1 MTKPHG
7 RRTERGATAVV
18 VALVLVAMASFL
30 ALVMNVGHLQTVRAQ
45 LHNATDSAALAAA
58 RELNG
63 TDGGLATARV
73 MAAGYAAQHQ
83 TDGHENFGDGEPSI
97 VIDPMTDVKFGHWW
111 SNRPRADAFD
121 EILGRTP
128 ADLNWIN
135 AVLVQD
141 GREAARGNEVR
152 TITGLFDRKA
162 TDVTA
167 ASVAVFGGA
176 CETYCAVPIAFSNCI
191 IQDPVTKALNCDSVL
206 EFNSDNTDNIGFT
219 NLADDPTVSTN
230 VIKNLIGNGEDCAT
244 GTEVDASIG
253 VSNGNNLAP
262 VFAAFSTLVG
272 KTVTAPVVNLGE
284 CGPEAKFN
292 AHATTAPVIG
302 FVSFTIQEVRGP
314 PENKIILQTE
324 CEWAGKKAPVGG
336 CTFFGTTPSQP
347 RLVR

>member
-1 MTKPHG
+1 MKKPDG

-18 VALVLVAMASFL
+18 VALTLVAMASFL
-30 ALVMNVGHLQTVRAQ
+30 ALVMNVGHLKTVRAQ

-63 TDGGLATARV
+63 TEAGLATARTV
-73 MAAGYAAQHQ
+73 ARDYAGLHE
-83 TDGHENFGDGEPSI
+83 TDGLDGDPHI
-97 VIDPMTDVKFGHWW
+97 VIDPETDVQFGHWW
-111 SNRPRADAFD
+111 SSQPRDSAFE

-128 ADLNWIN
+128 ADLQWIN
-135 AVLVQD
+135 AVLVRD
-141 GREAARGNEVR
+141 GREAARGNEVK
-152 TITGLFDRKA
+152 TITGLLDRKA

-176 CETYCAVPIAFSNCI
+176 CETYCAVPIAFSSCI
-191 IQDPVTKALNCDSVL
+191 IVDPVTKELNCDNVL

-219 NLADDPTVSTN
+219 NLADNPTVSTN

-244 GTEVDASIG
+244 GTEVDSSIG

-272 KTVTAPVVNLGE
+272 KTVTAPVVYLGE

-302 FVSFTIQEVRGP
+302 FVSFTIQEVFGP
-314 PENKIILQTE
+314 PINKIILATE
-324 CEWAGKKAPVGG
+324 CHWSGKKAAVGG
-336 CTFFGTTPSQP
+336 CTFFGTTPTQP

>member
-18 VALVLVAMASFL
+18 VALVLTVMAGFL
-30 ALVMNVGHLQTVRAQ
+30 ALVMNVGHLKTVRAQ

-63 TDGGLATARV
+63 TEDGLAAARA
-73 MAAGYAAQHQ
+73 MAAAYAAQHQ
-83 TDGHENFGDGEPSI
+83 TDSLENDEPRI
-97 VIDPMTDVKFGHWW
+97 LINPEADVRFGHWW
-111 SNRPRADAFD
+111 SSRPRATAFE

-141 GREAARGNEVR
+141 GREAARGNEVK

-176 CETYCAVPIAFSNCI
+176 CETYCAVPIAFSSCI
-191 IQDPVTKALNCDSVL
+191 IVDPVTKELNCDSVL

-219 NLADDPTVSTN
+219 NLADDPSVN
-230 VIKNLIGNGEDCAT
+230 MNIVRNLVGNDEECTTAT
-244 GTEVDASIG
+244 QVDASIG
-253 VSNGNNLAP
+253 VTNGNSLGS
-262 VFAAFSTLVG
+262 VFDGFSTLRG
-272 KTVTAPVVNLGE
+272 KTVTAPVVYLGE
-284 CGPEAKFN
+284 CGPEAKFV
-292 AHATTAPVIG
+292 AHASTTAPVIG
-302 FVSFTIQEVRGP
+302 FVSFTIQEVYGP
-314 PENKIILQTE
+314 PVNKIILETE
-324 CEWAGKKAPVGG
+324 CQWSGKKAAVGG
-336 CTFFGTTPSQP
+336 CNFFGTTSTQP